1 MVVYTKMQNDLTL
14 KKNPILAIYFIQ
26 NISLGETTYISSIST
41 TWVLLES
48 SYEFMFYSFLRKI
61 VFMSLSLKVATSII
75 ILFACISRVM
85 LQGEENFYSLIISFL
100 P

>member
-1 MVVYTKMQNDLTL
+1 MKLFHEIYGISRTYGSIYQNAKWLDVE
-14 KKNPILAIYFIQ
+14 KKSYSRHIFIQ

-48 SYEFMFYSFLRKI
+48 SNEFMFYSFLRKI
-61 VFMSLSLKVATSII
+61 
-75 ILFACISRVM
+75 LFACISRVM
-85 LQGEENFYSLIISFL
+85 LLGEENFYSLIISFL

>member
-48 SYEFMFYSFLRKI
+48 SNEFMFYSFLRKI
-61 VFMSLSLKVATSII
+61 
-75 ILFACISRVM
+75 LFACISRVM
-85 LQGEENFYSLIISFL
+85 LLGEENFYSLIISFL